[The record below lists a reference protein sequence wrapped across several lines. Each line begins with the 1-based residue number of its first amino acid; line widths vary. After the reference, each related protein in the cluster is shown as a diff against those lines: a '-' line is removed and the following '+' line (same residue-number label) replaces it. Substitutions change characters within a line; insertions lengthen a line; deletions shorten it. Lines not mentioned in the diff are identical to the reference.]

1 MRTRVMQDGTAA
13 PDTGAAVEAPAPR
26 PARPRR
32 TGLLV
37 GGAVA
42 ATLGVAAIAG
52 GGALV
57 AVHANAPDADGWYT
71 ADARE
76 LATPDR
82 ALVAEELQTGPSGP
96 GWLVERMGDVRI
108 TATGARDGPVFVGVA
123 PREDVDAYLAGTAVT
138 VTDFEGTEPEVH
150 RAGARDPGPPA
161 AQRFWEHSASGPG
174 TQTVVWPIEGGDWAA
189 VVMNADG
196 SAGVT
201 ATTELA
207 ARTDVLLWLG
217 LGVLVGGTALLGAGV
232 AMGAAGRARRGG
244 DAPV

>member
-1 MRTRVMQDGTAA
+1 MKTRVMQDGTVAPEAVAAA
-13 PDTGAAVEAPAPR
+13 PPAPR

-42 ATLGVAAIAG
+42 ATLGAAALAG
-52 GGALV
+52 GAALV
-57 AVHANAPDADGWYT
+57 AVHATAPDADGWYT
-71 ADARE
+71 ADARA
-76 LATPDR
+76 LSTPDR

-96 GWLVERMGDVRI
+96 GWLVDRMGDVRI

-123 PREDVDAYLAGTAVT
+123 HREDVEDYLDDAAVT
-138 VTDFEGTEPEVH
+138 LTDFEGTEPQVH
-150 RAGARDPGPPA
+150 RAGSADPGPPA
-161 AQRFWEHSASGPG
+161 AQDFWERSASGPG
-174 TQTVVWPIEGGDWAA
+174 AQAVVWPIRGGDWSA

-201 ATTELA
+201 ARTELA
-207 ARTDVLLWLG
+207 ARTDVVLWLG
-217 LGVLVGGTALLGAGV
+217 LGALVGGTALLGAGV
-232 AMGAAGRARRGG
+232 TLGVKGRARRGG